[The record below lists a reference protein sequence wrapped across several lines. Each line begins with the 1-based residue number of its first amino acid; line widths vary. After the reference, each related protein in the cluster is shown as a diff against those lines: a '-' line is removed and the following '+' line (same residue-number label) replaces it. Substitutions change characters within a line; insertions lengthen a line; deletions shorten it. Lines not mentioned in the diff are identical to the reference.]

1 MGGWLLDDKASFR
14 FHSPGR
20 GGKKFNIGRGKSSVH
35 RPLRGNHYSIR
46 PLSISFAN
54 GSVSREK
61 KNTGITITKLDNLG
75 SADNQRTE
83 IRRRN

>member
-1 MGGWLLDDKASFR
+1 MTIKPVSDSIPRGGEGKNSISVAENRPSIDPYEETITPYGPFQ
-14 FHSPGR
+14 FHSRTAPFLA
-20 GGKKFNIGRGKSSVH
+20 K
-35 RPLRGNHYSIR
+35 
-46 PLSISFAN
+46 
-54 GSVSREK
+54 K